1 MGLIRGIVF
10 FILLIVGIGFAI
22 QNDQPVS
29 LKYYFGLVTP
39 PLPLFLWAFLFV
51 LLGLILSAA
60 WAFISRIG
68 LHSRIRLHR
77 RSIEE
82 LERERDLLLREDKG
96 IPGDATPVQKS
107 FFSRIFGEKTKEG
120 EGEQKIPPPA

>member
-39 PLPLFLWAFLFV
+39 PLPLFLWAFLFI
-51 LLGLILSAA
+51 LLGLILSAV

-68 LHSRIRLHR
+68 LYSRIRLHR
-77 RSIEE
+77 KSIEE
-82 LERERDLLLREDKG
+82 LERERDRLRDDKK
-96 IPGDATPVQKS
+96 IPEGATPGQKS
-107 FFSRIFGEKTKEG
+107 FISRIFGGKTKEG

>member
-10 FILLIVGIGFAI
+10 FILLILGIGFAI

-51 LLGLILSAA
+51 LLGLILSAI
-60 WAFISRIG
+60 WALVSRIG

-77 RSIEE
+77 RSIED
-82 LERERDLLLREDKG
+82 LERERDRLRYDKQ
-96 IPGDATPVQKS
+96 IPEGTPPAPKS
-107 FFSRIFGEKTKEG
+107 FLSRIWGERTKEG
-120 EGEQKIPPPA
+120 EGEQKNPPPA

>member
-51 LLGLILSAA
+51 LLGLILSAV

-68 LHSRIRLHR
+68 LYSRIRLHR

-82 LERERDLLLREDKG
+82 LERERDRLRDDKK
-96 IPGDATPVQKS
+96 IPEGATQGQKS
-107 FFSRIFGEKTKEG
+107 FMSRIFGGKTKEG
-120 EGEQKIPPPA
+120 EGEQEIPPPA

>member
-22 QNDQPVS
+22 QNDQPLS

-51 LLGLILSAA
+51 LLGLIFSAI
-60 WAFISRIG
+60 WALVSRIG

-77 RSIEE
+77 RSVEE
-82 LERERDLLLREDKG
+82 LERELDRLREDRKT
-96 IPGDATPVQKS
+96 PEAATPAPKS
-107 FFSRIFGEKTKEG
+107 FLSRIWGERTKEG
-120 EGEQKIPPPA
+120 EGEQNPPPPA

>member
-1 MGLIRGIVF
+1 MGLIRAIVF
-10 FILLIVGIGFAI
+10 FFLLIVGIGFAI

-51 LLGLILSAA
+51 LLGLILSAI
-60 WAFISRIG
+60 WALISRIG
-68 LHSRIRLHR
+68 LHSRIRRHR

-82 LERERDLLLREDKG
+82 LERERERLRDDKR
-96 IPGDATPVQKS
+96 IPEGATPVQKS
-107 FFSRIFGEKTKEG
+107 FLSRIWGEKKKEG

>member
-1 MGLIRGIVF
+1 MGLFRGIVF
-10 FILLIVGIGFAI
+10 LILLIVGIGFAI

-29 LKYYFGLVTP
+29 LKYYFGLITP

-51 LLGLILSAA
+51 LLGLILSAV

-82 LERERDLLLREDKG
+82 LERERDRLRDDKK
-96 IPGDATPVQKS
+96 IPEGVTQGQKS
-107 FFSRIFGEKTKEG
+107 FISRIFGGKTKEG

>member
-39 PLPLFLWAFLFV
+39 PLPLFLWAFLAV
-51 LLGLILSAA
+51 LLGLILSAV
-60 WAFISRIG
+60 WAFVSRIG

-77 RSIEE
+77 RSIAD
-82 LERERDLLLREDKG
+82 LERERDRLRDDKK
-96 IPGDATPVQKS
+96 IPEGATPVQKS
-107 FFSRIFGEKTKEG
+107 FISRIFGERTKEG
-120 EGEQKIPPPA
+120 EEGQKVPPPA

>member
-1 MGLIRGIVF
+1 MGLFRGIVF
-10 FILLIVGIGFAI
+10 LILLIVGIGFAI

-51 LLGLILSAA
+51 LLGLILSAV

-82 LERERDLLLREDKG
+82 LERERDRLRDDKK
-96 IPGDATPVQKS
+96 IPEGVTQGQKS
-107 FFSRIFGEKTKEG
+107 FISRIFGGKTKEG

>member
-1 MGLIRGIVF
+1 MGLIRGTLF

-29 LKYYFGLVTP
+29 LKYYFDLISP

-51 LLGLILSAA
+51 LVGLVLSAV

-68 LHSRIRLHR
+68 LHSRIRVYR
-77 RSIEE
+77 RSVEE
-82 LERERDLLLREDKG
+82 LERERDRLQRDNKVPEST
-96 IPGDATPVQKS
+96 APVQKS
-107 FFSRIFGEKTKEG
+107 FLTRVFGEKAKEG
-120 EGEQKIPPPA
+120 EGEQEVPPSA

>member
-1 MGLIRGIVF
+1 MGLIRAIVF
-10 FILLIVGIGFAI
+10 FFLLIVGIGFAI

-51 LLGLILSAA
+51 LLGLILSAI
-60 WAFISRIG
+60 WALISRIG

-82 LERERDLLLREDKG
+82 LERERDRLRDDKK
-96 IPGDATPVQKS
+96 IPEGATPVQKP
-107 FFSRIFGEKTKEG
+107 FLSRIWGEKTKEG

>member
-10 FILLIVGIGFAI
+10 LILLIVGIGFAI

-51 LLGLILSAA
+51 LLGLILSAV
-60 WAFISRIG
+60 WAFVSRIG

-77 RSIEE
+77 RSIAE
-82 LERERDLLLREDKG
+82 G
-96 IPGDATPVQKS
+96 ATPVQKS
-107 FFSRIFGEKTKEG
+107 FISRIFGERTKEG

>member
-1 MGLIRGIVF
+1 MGLIRGILF

-39 PLPLFLWAFLFV
+39 ALPLFLWAFLFV
-51 LLGLILSAA
+51 LVGLILSAV

-82 LERERDLLLREDKG
+82 LERERDRLQDDKK
-96 IPGDATPVQKS
+96 IPEGMAPVQKS
-107 FFSRIFGEKTKEG
+107 FLTRIFGEKAKEG
-120 EGEQKIPPPA
+120 EGGQEVPPPA

>member
-39 PLPLFLWAFLFV
+39 PLPLFLWAFLAV
-51 LLGLILSAA
+51 LLGLILSAV
-60 WAFISRIG
+60 WAFVSRIG

-77 RSIEE
+77 RSIAD
-82 LERERDLLLREDKG
+82 LERERDRLRDDEK
-96 IPGDATPVQKS
+96 IPGGAPPVRKS
-107 FFSRIFGEKTKEG
+107 FVSRIFGEGTKEG
-120 EGEQKIPPPA
+120 GGGPKIPPPP

>member
-29 LKYYFGLVTP
+29 LKYYFDLVTP

-51 LLGLILSAA
+51 LLGLILSAV
-60 WAFISRIG
+60 WAFISRVG

-82 LERERDLLLREDKG
+82 LERERDRLRDDKK
-96 IPGDATPVQKS
+96 IPEGETQVQKS
-107 FFSRIFGEKTKEG
+107 FLSRIWGERTTEG

>member
-1 MGLIRGIVF
+1 MGLIRWIIF

-22 QNDQPVS
+22 QNDQPLS

-39 PLPLFLWAFLFV
+39 PLPLFLWAFFFV
-51 LLGLILSAA
+51 LVGLVLSAV

-68 LHSRIRLHR
+68 LYSRIRLHR

-82 LERERDLLLREDKG
+82 LERERDRLQEDKK
-96 IPGDATPVQKS
+96 IPEGTAPVRKS
-107 FFSRIFGEKTKEG
+107 FLSRVFGEKAKEG
-120 EGEQKIPPPA
+120 EGGQEVPPPA

>member
-10 FILLIVGIGFAI
+10 FILLIVGIGFAM

-51 LLGLILSAA
+51 LLGLILAA
-60 WAFISRIG
+60 VWAFISRIG

-82 LERERDLLLREDKG
+82 LERERDRLRDDKK
-96 IPGDATPVQKS
+96 IPEGETQVQKS
-107 FFSRIFGEKTKEG
+107 FLSRIWGERTKEG

>member
-29 LKYYFGLVTP
+29 LKYYFDLVTP

-51 LLGLILSAA
+51 LLGLILSAV
-60 WAFISRIG
+60 WAFISRVG

-82 LERERDLLLREDKG
+82 LERERDRLRDDKK
-96 IPGDATPVQKS
+96 IPEGETQVQKS
-107 FFSRIFGEKTKEG
+107 FLSRIWGERTKEG

>member
-39 PLPLFLWAFLFV
+39 ALPLFLWAFLFV
-51 LLGLILSAA
+51 LVGLILSAV

-82 LERERDLLLREDKG
+82 LERKRDRLREVSK
-96 IPGDATPVQKS
+96 IPETVAPPPKT
-107 FFSRIFGEKTKEG
+107 FLTRIFGAKGKEG
-120 EGEQKIPPPA
+120 EGGQEVPPPA